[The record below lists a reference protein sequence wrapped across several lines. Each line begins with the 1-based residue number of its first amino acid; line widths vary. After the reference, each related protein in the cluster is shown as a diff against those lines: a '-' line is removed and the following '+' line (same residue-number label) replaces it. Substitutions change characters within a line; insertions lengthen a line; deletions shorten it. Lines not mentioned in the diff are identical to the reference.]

1 MAKSKKLT
9 FEEGE
14 KLFLKG
20 AAFQIVSMRSGNLL
34 LRAVGGYDMEDD
46 KMTLRQPELEKKS
59 YSKKSS
65 DDEAEE

>member
-1 MAKSKKLT
+1 MAKKKELT

-14 KLFLKG
+14 KLFIKG

-34 LRAVGGYDMEDD
+34 LRPIGGYDMEDS
-46 KMTLRQPELEKKS
+46 KLTLRHPELDKKS
-59 YSKKSS
+59 FKKPS

>member
-20 AAFQIVSMRSGNLL
+20 AAFQIVSIRSGNML
-34 LRAVGGYDMEDD
+34 LRPTGGSDMEGSE
-46 KMTLRQPELEKKS
+46 MTLRHPELEKKS
-59 YSKKSS
+59 FKKPS
-65 DDEAEE
+65 DEAEE

>member
-20 AAFQIVSMRSGNLL
+20 AAFQIVSMRSGNIL
-34 LRAVGGYDMEDD
+34 LRPIGGYDMEGAA
-46 KMTLRQPELEKKS
+46 MTLRHPELEKRS
-59 YSKKSS
+59 SSKPSS
-65 DDEAEE
+65 DEAEE

>member
-34 LRAVGGYDMEDD
+34 LRPIGGMDMEDS
-46 KMTLRQPELEKKS
+46 KLTLRHPELEKQS
-59 YSKKSS
+59 FKKPSE
-65 DDEAEE
+65 DKAEE